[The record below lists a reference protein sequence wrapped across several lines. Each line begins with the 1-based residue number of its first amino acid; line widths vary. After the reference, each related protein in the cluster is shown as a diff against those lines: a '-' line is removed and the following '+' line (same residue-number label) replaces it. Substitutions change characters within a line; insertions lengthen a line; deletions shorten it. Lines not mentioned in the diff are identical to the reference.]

1 MKQKIV
7 MKVQFS
13 SEKRRTDAFKI
24 AAGTKGVSDVSI
36 EAGKDQVV
44 VIGDGV
50 DSVCLTQSLRKKL
63 RYVEIV
69 SVEEVKKPD
78 EKKKPEVESI
88 PIQWT
93 SSYVHYPMHYDV
105 VYRW

>member
-13 SEKRRTDAFKI
+13 CQKRRTDALKI
-24 AAGTKGVSDVSI
+24 AAGTTGVSNVSI
-36 EAGKDQVV
+36 EADKDQIV

-50 DSVCLTQSLRKKL
+50 DSVCLVKSLRKKL

-69 SVEEVKKPD
+69 SVEEVKKA
-78 EKKKPEVESI
+78 EEKKPEVQRI
-88 PIQWT
+88 PFQCA
-93 SSYVHYPMHYDV
+93 SSYVHYPMPYDL

>member
-7 MKVQFS
+7 MKMQFI

-24 AAGTKGVSDVSI
+24 AAGTTGVTNVSI
-36 EAGKDQVV
+36 EADKDQLV

-50 DSVCLTQSLRKKL
+50 DSVCLTKALRKKL
-63 RYVEIV
+63 RCVEIV
-69 SVEEVKKPD
+69 SVAEVKKPED
-78 EKKKPEVESI
+78 EKKPAAECI

-93 SSYVHYPMHYDV
+93 SSYVHYPMHYDL